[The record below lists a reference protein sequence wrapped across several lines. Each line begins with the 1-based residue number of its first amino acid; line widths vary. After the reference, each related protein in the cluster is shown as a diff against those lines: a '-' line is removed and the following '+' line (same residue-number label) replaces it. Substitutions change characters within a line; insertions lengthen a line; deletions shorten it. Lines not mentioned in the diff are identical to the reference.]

1 MDLFLYDRG
10 LLQHERVNMTAY
22 FSCSIQIRLIQFKLR
37 RSVQICQEL
46 KVKYS
51 VDDKKTRTTP
61 TDLHRR
67 CFDVFIV
74 NYEQAFTYSTIIII
88 IIIIIIIMIFLAT
101 KK

>member
-22 FSCSIQIRLIQFKLR
+22 FSCLIQIRLIQFKLR
-37 RSVQICQEL
+37 RSLQICQEL
-46 KVKYS
+46 KVKFS
-51 VDDKKTRTTP
+51 VDNKKTRTTP

-67 CFDVFIV
+67 FSDVFIV
-74 NYEQAFTYSTIIII
+74 NYEQAFTYSTVL
-88 IIIIIIIMIFLAT
+88 IIIIMIFLVT

>member
-37 RSVQICQEL
+37 RSLQICQEL
-46 KVKYS
+46 KVKFS
-51 VDDKKTRTTP
+51 VDNKKTRTTP

-67 CFDVFIV
+67 FSVFTV
-74 NYEQAFTYSTIIII
+74 NYEQAFTYSTIL
-88 IIIIIIIMIFLAT
+88 IIIIMIFLVT